1 MKYTAFFILFLLAH
15 SAFTQTVQVPE
26 NCLSRVSPCLIH
38 TNDSSYSFNY
48 DGQQV
53 TLQKEA
59 ILKISFDEQRSR
71 FEVLD
76 GRISLKKKA
85 KNLKVIWVNGVS
97 VKAGWHLVSR
107 NTGRLSLLD
116 MNSFVLSTFEANGN
130 AAFKPVSSE
139 FIDKNEF
146 IGFTKF
152 YFQNMTEY
160 NAFLS
165 SQSVNWKREFQKQNN
180 NQTKVLLRTLASE
193 REKARL
199 EGLKK
204 TARASESKKVRDLFF
219 YRTFER

>member
-1 MKYTAFFILFLLAH
+1 MKYTAFFIIFLLAH

-76 GRISLKKKA
+76 GRISLKKKE
-85 KNLKVIWVNGVS
+85 KNLKAIWINGIS
-97 VKAGWHLVSR
+97 VTAGWHMVSR
-107 NTGRLSLLD
+107 SRDRLSLLD
-116 MNSFVLSTFEANGN
+116 MNSFVLSIFAASGN
-130 AAFKPVSSE
+130 AAFTPLSSE
-139 FIDKNEF
+139 FSDKNEF

-165 SQSVNWKREFQKQNN
+165 AQSVNWKREFQKQNN

-193 REKARL
+193 REKARI